1 MRPVLVTA
9 GATRNPVDAIRFLS
23 AHSSG
28 RTGGRLAGSLARS
41 GLDVTMLA
49 SPEAWLRLQAE
60 VPDQAAAVNVIEY
73 ASTYDLLE
81 RMRAWVVGHPDGVV
95 VHAAAVGDYA
105 IADRATTKLPS
116 GAAELVLRLR
126 PTPKILDR
134 IREWSPDAF
143 IVSFKA
149 ASPETD
155 EAQLAEIARAQR
167 ERTDSDLVFA
177 NVIGNLQ
184 NLVLV
189 VGREGLTRHG
199 DRGAAMDDLVR
210 RIQRVAGLPPA
221 GD

>member
-28 RTGGRLAGSLARS
+28 RTGGRIAGSLARA

-60 VPDQAAAVNVIEY
+60 VPDQAAQVGCVEY
-73 ASTYDLLE
+73 TSTYDLLE
-81 RMRAWVVGHPDGVV
+81 RMEAWLTARPDGIVI
-95 VHAAAVGDYA
+95 HAAAVGDYA

-116 GAAELVLRLR
+116 GADELVLRLR
-126 PTPKILDR
+126 PTPKIVDR
-134 IREWSPDAF
+134 VREWAPGCCL
-143 IVSFKA
+143 VSFKA

-155 EAQLAEIARAQR
+155 ADALARLATAQR

-177 NVIGNLQ
+177 NIIGNLQ
-184 NLVLV
+184 SLVLLV
-189 VGREGLTRHG
+189 DRDGVTRHG
-199 DRGAAMDDLVR
+199 DRGAALDDLVR
-210 RIQRVAGLPPA
+210 RVLAAAQPQG
-221 GD
+221 